1 MTEAWNESKARAAK
15 WLEELLDRMEF
26 GAKVEAGE
34 REGES
39 VAVLRVTG
47 GRSAELLEHGGRGFE
62 ALELLLQ
69 RAMPRVTGHPE
80 FRAELDVEGCRQAR
94 VDRLLRAATEAA
106 GQVKTSGRPYEFE
119 PMTAA
124 DRKVVHNAL
133 RYVPGLKT
141 ESGPADENGL
151 KRLTVRPDG
160 APS

>member
-1 MTEAWNESKARAAK
+1 MIDAWNEAKERAAS
-15 WLEELLDRMEF
+15 WLSELLDRMEL
-26 GAKVEAGE
+26 GARITVEE

-94 VDRLLRAATEAA
+94 VDRLLQAAREAA
-106 GQVKTSGRPYEFE
+106 EQVKASGRPYEFE

-124 DRKVVHNAL
+124 DRKVIHNTL
-133 RYVPGLKT
+133 RYVPGMKT
-141 ESGPADENGL
+141 ESGPADESGL
-151 KRLTVRPDG
+151 KRLTVRP
-160 APS
+160 AEAAT